1 MVNEENLQEVRSLK
15 NLGSTVSL
23 DGRKNMEPK
32 DRVKEKGHLF
42 YYGLTFICD
51 PTADTL
57 FIS

>member
-42 YYGLTFICD
+42 IYHSRFH
-51 PTADTL
+51 
-57 FIS
+57 FHF